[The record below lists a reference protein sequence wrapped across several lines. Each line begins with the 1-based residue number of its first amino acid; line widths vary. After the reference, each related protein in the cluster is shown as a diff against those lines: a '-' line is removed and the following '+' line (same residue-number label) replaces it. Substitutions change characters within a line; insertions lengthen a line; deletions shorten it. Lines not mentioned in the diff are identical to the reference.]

1 MRVSP
6 VLVLV
11 DDEEGVYLLDLVAE
25 DVHHFVN
32 ELGVLGVLE
41 ARGVH
46 HGHVGSGSEK
56 PVFGSRINLIE
67 GILDFGEKNGF
78 FWMMFNW
85 LKFYSLLYKVVP

>member
-11 DDEEGVYLLDLVAE
+11 DDEEGVYLLDLVSE
-25 DVHHFVN
+25 DVHHFVD

-56 PVFGSRINLIE
+56 PVFGSRIYLIE
-67 GILDFGEKNGF
+67 GIFVFGEKERF
-78 FWMMFNW
+78 
-85 LKFYSLLYKVVP
+85 LLDDV